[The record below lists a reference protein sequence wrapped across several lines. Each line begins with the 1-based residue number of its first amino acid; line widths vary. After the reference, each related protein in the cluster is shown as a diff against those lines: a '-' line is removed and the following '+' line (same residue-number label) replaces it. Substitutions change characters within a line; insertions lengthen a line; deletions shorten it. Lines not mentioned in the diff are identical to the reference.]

1 MKGRP
6 EVLLCALTGGE
17 SSIPLAE
24 DGHSC
29 PFVILLINVK
39 VLFC

>member
-1 MKGRP
+1 MTSIVKGRP
-6 EVLLCALTGGE
+6 EVKSL
-17 SSIPLAE
+17 IPLAE